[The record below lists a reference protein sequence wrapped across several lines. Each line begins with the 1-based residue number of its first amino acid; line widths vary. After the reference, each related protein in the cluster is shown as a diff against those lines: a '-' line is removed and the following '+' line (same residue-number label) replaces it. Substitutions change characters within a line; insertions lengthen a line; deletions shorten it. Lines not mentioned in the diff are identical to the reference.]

1 MMSKVSVKGADIT
14 PLYKFLTDKKTN
26 PKTGGEIEWNFT
38 KFLIGPDGRVI
49 ARFSSAVTP
58 DSPEVVSAIEK
69 ALASLH

>member
-1 MMSKVSVKGADIT
+1 MMSKVSVKGSDIT

-49 ARFSSAVTP
+49 ARFNSSVTP
-58 DSPEVVSAIEK
+58 DSPEVVSSIEK